1 MSDNFKQNLYDASL
15 KALTEGGVPE
25 ELAIK
30 ASQVVAN
37 DDASRFDL
45 GRSPEDQH
53 IVNQA
58 MVHYWANQPEP
69 LEVTE

>member
-1 MSDNFKQNLYDASL
+1 MNENLYQASL

-30 ASQVVAN
+30 ASQVVAK

-45 GRSPEDQH
+45 GRTPEDQL

-58 MVHYWANQPEP
+58 MIHYWANQPE
-69 LEVTE
+69 VTE